1 MMLSTFA
8 KRTAKNSTSST
19 NNSFIKN
26 RLYFTK
32 TKPTLFAHHAE
43 RGTSFE
49 ADDIVKRLESIYLLL
64 TSTRKTFRIK
74 SNGGKNE
81 HS

>member
-43 RGTSFE
+43 RGV
-49 ADDIVKRLESIYLLL
+49 AALALGPKQHNVIMGM
-64 TSTRKTFRIK
+64 RI
-74 SNGGKNE
+74 
-81 HS
+81 